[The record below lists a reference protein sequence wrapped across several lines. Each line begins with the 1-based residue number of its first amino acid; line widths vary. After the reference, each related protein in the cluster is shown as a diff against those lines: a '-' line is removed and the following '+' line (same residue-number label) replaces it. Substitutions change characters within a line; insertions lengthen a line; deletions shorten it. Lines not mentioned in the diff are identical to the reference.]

1 MIKAAVLALKD
12 RSGTSRQ
19 AVVKY
24 ITANYNVGNNAE
36 YHVKTAIKRMTSANV
51 LVQTKGKGASG
62 SFKLSQEATKN
73 KTKQSHLQTRKKPS
87 PTEERGQKDSN
98 KKCIQIAI

>member
-62 SFKLSQEATKN
+62 SFKLS
-73 KTKQSHLQTRKKPS
+73 
-87 PTEERGQKDSN
+87 
-98 KKCIQIAI
+98 